1 MTDAELARTIRE
13 TYERVMARNYGTT
26 ELAFRTCEAFLRIHR
41 GSEGTA
47 ADRARIARMVLAEE
61 RWARLSRPAR
71 GRRPPR
77 GSPAACR

>member
-1 MTDAELARTIRE
+1 MTDAELARTICE
-13 TYERVMARNYGTT
+13 TYKRVMARDYGTT

-61 RWARLSRPAR
+61 LLGS
-71 GRRPPR
+71 PR

>member
-61 RWARLSRPAR
+61 LLGS
-71 GRRPPR
+71 PR